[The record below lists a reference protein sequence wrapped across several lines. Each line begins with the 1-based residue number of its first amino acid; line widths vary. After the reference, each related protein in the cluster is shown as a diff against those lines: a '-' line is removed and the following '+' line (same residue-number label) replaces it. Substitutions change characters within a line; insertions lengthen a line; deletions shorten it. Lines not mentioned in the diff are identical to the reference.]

1 GLYVSVCAHATCE
14 GRAEWHCTFSRAQC
28 GFLEGFRRGSASSHI
43 PADTE
48 VRAERHVWRNGGGRS
63 GQPAR
68 IAQSSGTRWIP
79 LPVPT
84 TPAGPGGPFQVK
96 TTHLLAI
103 AAVVFNVAGNY
114 CLSVGM
120 KQTGELV
127 SVSPLDYLRVLLNP
141 WVAVGVGLLFGWLI
155 AQLSL
160 LS

>member
-1 GLYVSVCAHATCE
+1 
-14 GRAEWHCTFSRAQC
+14 
-28 GFLEGFRRGSASSHI
+28 
-43 PADTE
+43 
-48 VRAERHVWRNGGGRS
+48 
-63 GQPAR
+63 
-68 IAQSSGTRWIP
+68 
-79 LPVPT
+79 
-84 TPAGPGGPFQVK
+84 VK

-160 LS
+160 LSWADLTWVLPITALGYALPAVLGAALLHERVHPVRWAGITLIVAGVGVVIRTIPRSRPAHGELR